1 MTELQFCYE
10 VSLDFSS
17 PVHDHAFVL
26 RCLPHDMPEQIL
38 LWSELIIQ
46 PEPHRISFGGDAF
59 GTRLITG
66 FLPEQHD
73 SFRYSVE
80 GRARRDDSERLHF
93 QTPLT
98 CYRYPSGMTQPS
110 PEMARF
116 LADCNIDFHGCT
128 LEAAEE
134 LSEAV
139 HEYFEYVPGVTG
151 TATTAAESFAMRQG
165 VCQDYAQCYIALAR
179 MAGYSARYVC
189 GLPEGE
195 GQSHAWAEVCI
206 DGVWEGMD
214 PTRNCRAGETYL
226 KLAVGRDFLDCP
238 VERGVFYGAVD
249 QCQTAFMRVTSDQ

>member
-59 GTRLITG
+59 GNRLITG

-165 VCQDYAQCYIALAR
+165 VCQDYAQCYIVWPAILPATSAVSRRGRARATPGRRSALTVSGRAWTPPGT
-179 MAGYSARYVC
+179 AG
-189 GLPEGE
+189 PERP
-195 GQSHAWAEVCI
+195 I
-206 DGVWEGMD
+206 
-214 PTRNCRAGETYL
+214 
-226 KLAVGRDFLDCP
+226 
-238 VERGVFYGAVD
+238 
-249 QCQTAFMRVTSDQ
+249 